1 MFGFLPDAAS
11 VAMDDALDQGLP
23 DARALEFI
31 LTVQALEDAKE
42 LVRIFGIE
50 PDAIVLYVI
59 CVFRPVGA
67 DTDFNAGR
75 LPAPGEFDRV
85 GEKVDKDLAEED
97 TIPPRLRNRVP
108 STSVARF
115 AFPSRYCPDNPFV

>member
-11 VAMDDALDQGLP
+11 VAMDDALDQGQP

-42 LVRIFGIE
+42 LVGIVGIE

-67 DTDFNAGR
+67 DADLNAGR
-75 LPAPGEFDRV
+75 LPVPGEFDRV
-85 GEKVDKDLAEED
+85 GEKVDKDLAQEGMIATRRGEGVQVKFGRGFGLPGSEFLED
-97 TIPPRLRNRVP
+97 RLG
-108 STSVARF
+108 
-115 AFPSRYCPDNPFV
+115 